1 MLLYSR
7 LLFTVLLLS
16 QILLLEVEGIK
27 DAVLPQPL
35 YGTNRKHHSNN
46 NLWYSRK
53 LGSSNFSSSDLFL
66 ILNKKTRLLNTLEE
80 HIQSLSS
87 QPEISSELK
96 LKLDLL
102 KVFKNELKATE
113 KSLSTVLND
122 LSQTLRSDYRSLETI
137 KNSCFVRLN
146 DIRNAAVLVEEDYN
160 IIVELEKEMKSLDHN
175 SSMQTHYHVINGIFK
190 EISHAADNLEN
201 TLQEHLFSYSKKS
214 VGAEIETVIKVKD
227 SRYDHGLFHMA
238 KDYNGKS
245 KPIDL
250 QEGMS
255 ILIDSSSN
263 QYILSHHHD
272 VTIPIEDHNLI
283 YDIVYLILLS
293 FLFGGISSLFK
304 VPSSFGYIFAG
315 TLLGPTGY
323 NCIESVVQVET
334 IGEFGV
340 MFIVFVVGL
349 EFTPEKLR
357 KVRFYFS
364 LVIVPNRY

>member
-1 MLLYSR
+1 MNVPMLYSR
-7 LLFTVLLLS
+7 LLSTVVLLLY
-16 QILLLEVEGIK
+16 QILLLKGFK
-27 DAVLPQPL
+27 DAILPL
-35 YGTNRKHHSNN
+35 DRTDHKHHSKNN
-46 NLWYSRK
+46 PWYSRK

-66 ILNKKTRLLNTLEE
+66 ILNKETRLLITLDE
-80 HIQSLSS
+80 HIKSISS
-87 QPEISSELK
+87 QSEISSELK
-96 LKLDLL
+96 LKFDLL
-102 KVFKNELKATE
+102 EVFKNELKATE

-122 LSQTLRSDYRSLETI
+122 LKQTVSSDYRSLEKI

-160 IIVELEKEMKSLDHN
+160 TIVELEKEMKSHDHN
-175 SSMQTHYHVINGIFK
+175 SSLQTHYHVINDIFK
-190 EISHAADNLEN
+190 EISHAADDLEN

-227 SRYDHGLFHMA
+227 SRYEHGLFHMA

-245 KPIDL
+245 KPVDHS

-293 FLFGGISSLFK
+293 FLFGGISSLLK

-357 KVRFYFS
+357 KVS
-364 LVIVPNRY
+364 W